1 MPYREPGDPLAQ
13 FKQYTPL
20 QLTHRIPAPP
30 GFDLLDAVRQA
41 DSHRCEAIRNDI
53 ATRLRRACSY
63 MSDEEFAAL
72 VDKMVKTQFG
82 GEGRPI

>member
-1 MPYREPGDPLAQ
+1 MRYRETRRSLAQ

>member
-30 GFDLLDAVRQA
+30 GFDLLDAVRHE
-41 DSHRCEAIRNDI
+41 DSRRCEAIRSDI
-53 ATRLRRACSY
+53 ATRLRCACSY
-63 MSDEEFAAL
+63 MSDDEFAVL

-82 GEGRPI
+82 GERRRV